1 MQSIGSIIVNLRKV
15 KGCIGIDLQQDERD
29 KDQFK
34 LRLDWQNRNLLTEL
48 LERMEYEF
56 LEGAI
61 RVLCEKLTINIANE
75 QQTII
80 DIPMN
85 RNISIKKQIMSELN
99 HNLHTRNKTNNH
111 ETSKSLGICCIS
123 SISDYFTETGAVAQ
137 QSKRPNILLI
147 VADDLGYSDMGCYG
161 GEINTPVLD
170 NLSKVGMRYTNFY
183 VSPTC
188 SVCTEPTCSYCCLI
202 VT

>member
-111 ETSKSLGICCIS
+111 ETSK
-123 SISDYFTETGAVAQ
+123 
-137 QSKRPNILLI
+137 
-147 VADDLGYSDMGCYG
+147 
-161 GEINTPVLD
+161 
-170 NLSKVGMRYTNFY
+170 
-183 VSPTC
+183 
-188 SVCTEPTCSYCCLI
+188 
-202 VT
+202 